1 MQIKGALHIHSQA
14 SRDGQVSLPRIADLY
29 RGQGFQFI
37 CITEHSEDMTEQKM
51 TMLRQKAEYLSH
63 EDFRII
69 VGIEYSCNDALHIVG
84 VGCEQLLETF
94 DPVQL
99 VRNIRAAG
107 CFSIL
112 AHPRRTSWIC
122 SPELAANL
130 NAVEVW
136 NVRYDGKYLPAPRAL
151 EFFNRMKV
159 SNPQLLAAV
168 GDDFHGL
175 GGFYPLS
182 IHMSVDALDRE
193 SILRELIN
201 GRYRIGSLGFRA
213 AADSDFSPNVLAW
226 FRTLR
231 IPLNCAKSVRDQL
244 IS

>member
-14 SRDGQVSLPRIADLY
+14 SHDGQVSLPRIADLY
-29 RGQGFQFI
+29 RSNGFQFI
-37 CITEHSEDMTEQKM
+37 CVTEHSEDMTERKM
-51 TMLRQKAEYLSH
+51 ATLRQKADYLSD
-63 EDFRII
+63 EDFRIV
-69 VGIEYSCNDALHIVG
+69 VGIEYSSSDVLHIVG
-84 VGCEQLLETF
+84 VGCEQMLETS
-94 DPVQL
+94 DPIQL
-99 VRNIRAAG
+99 VQNIRAAG

-112 AHPRRTSWIC
+112 AHPRRVGWNC

-151 EFFNRMKV
+151 EFFNQMKV
-159 SNPQLLAAV
+159 FNPQLLAAV

-182 IHMSVDALDRE
+182 IHMSVNALDRE
-193 SILRELIN
+193 PILQELIN
-201 GRYRIGSLGFRA
+201 GRYRIGSLGFHA
-213 AADSDFSPNVLAW
+213 AADSDFSPSVLAW

-231 IPLNCAKSVRDQL
+231 VPLNCAKSVRDQL
-244 IS
+244 TS